1 MVTDRVAFFAGEGHF
16 LDHLAPVWHD
26 LPDEYRAGFYVR
38 DEDLVAHARAR
49 GLEPVVGV
57 PEHGVLTYVA
67 AIGDLRRVTKEDRRR
82 PIVLAEHGAG
92 QTYSSRHPSYAGG
105 LGRENVVLFVVPN
118 MHAAKRNRARYP
130 RTPNA
135 VVGCPKLDGWH
146 PDPPAGPP
154 VAVVSF
160 HWRCKVAPETDTAY
174 DHFVPVLESARAE
187 LERAGVE
194 LLAHAHP
201 RLLPE
206 AGPVFSELGLEVVED
221 FEEVVRRAHVYAVDN
236 SSTLFE
242 FAALDR
248 PVVVLNSPRYR
259 RGVEH
264 GLRFWK
270 DANVGVQVDHPEHL
284 VAGILRALEDPSPVR
299 RSRERAVA
307 RVYPVRDGTSAARAA
322 NAVLEELGVKRCLVC
337 SSTSCSCTST
347 GEPANVVAV
356 DQRVRS
362 STMPG
367 SKKKRYKNPTGPGYV
382 LLSDE
387 RARRMGLLED
397 VDAPAPTPAGASR
410 RPAVPKGALAP
421 GGPTA
426 RARAKAQADPEPA
439 GAPAEGAD
447 EPLEPAEPGAPAR
460 QKKRDQPTAGSRRRR
475 PAGEKAAE

>member
-1 MVTDRVAFFAGEGHF
+1 MDTDRIAFFAGEGHF
-16 LDHLAPVWHD
+16 LDHLAPVWHE
-26 LPDEYRAGFYVR
+26 LPLENRAGFHVKT
-38 DEDLVAHARAR
+38 EDLLEHALER
-49 GLEPVVGV
+49 GVDAVVGI
-57 PEHGVLTYVA
+57 PEPGVVTYVA
-67 AIGDLRRVTKEDRRR
+67 AIGDLRRVTKSDRSRK
-82 PIVLAEHGAG
+82 IILAEHGAG

-105 LGRENVVLFVVPN
+105 LGRENVILFVVPN

-146 PDPPAGPP
+146 PEPPAGPP

-174 DHFVPVLESARAE
+174 DHFLPVLEQTRDE

-206 AGPVFSELGLEVVED
+206 AGPIFDELGLEVVHD
-221 FEEVVRRAHVYAVDN
+221 FDEVVRRAHVYAVDN

-259 RGVEH
+259 KGVEH
-264 GLRFWK
+264 GLRFWTCA
-270 DANVGVQVDHPEHL
+270 DVGPNVDNPARLAET
-284 VAGILRALEDPSPVR
+284 ILRSLEDGMVLR
-299 RSRERAVA
+299 RKRERAIG
-307 RVYPVRDGTSAARAA
+307 RVYPVRDGTSSARAA
-322 NAVLEELGVKRCLVC
+322 QAALEAVGVKRCLVC
-337 SSTSCSCTST
+337 SSSSCSCTST
-347 GEPANVVAV
+347 GKPSNVVAV

-362 STMPG
+362 STVPG

-387 RARRMGLLED
+387 RARRMGLLPD
-397 VDAPAPTPAGASR
+397 VDEPVPTPAGVTR
-410 RPAVPKGALAP
+410 RETVPKGALAP

-426 RARAKAQADPEPA
+426 RARAREAQAAQEP
-439 GAPAEGAD
+439 PAHPGEGAD

-460 QKKRDQPTAGSRRRR
+460 QKKRDQPTGGSRRRR
-475 PAGEKAAE
+475 PAGGK